1 MKRSLPILF
10 LLCLAACKP
19 PIVPEPVVPPPPP
32 SLPVPGISALVNTI
46 PSGAEIVFDGQTIG
60 PSPARLQVFSLNQ
73 LIDNLTAANMPDGAV
88 EQRIK
93 VITDK
98 NVEVTLVFDRELS
111 KMAKAL
117 NLSKILVFDYDA
129 EITFDFNKSE
139 LKAGLLPLLKKQA
152 DLLKNYF
159 DGIDIY
165 ICGHTDSIGR
175 VERNQELSLDRA
187 LAVFNEL
194 IKDGIPRNRIKPQGF
209 GSDFPLAE
217 NDTDEGRA
225 RNRRIEIILGR

>member
-1 MKRSLPILF
+1 MRRSLPILF

-19 PIVPEPVVPPPPP
+19 ELAHKPAPPPPP
-32 SLPVPGISALVNTI
+32 PPLAPEISALVNTL
-46 PSGAEIVFDGQTIG
+46 PSGAEILLHGQKIG
-60 PSPARLQVFSLNQ
+60 PSPARLQVFSITELTN
-73 LIDNLTAANMPDGAV
+73 NLTAANMPDDAV

-93 VITDK
+93 FISEK

-117 NLSKILVFDYDA
+117 NLSKILVFDYGA

-139 LKAGLLPLLKKQA
+139 LKEALLPLLRKQA
-152 DLLKNYF
+152 DLLKTSF

-165 ICGHTDSIGR
+165 LCGHTDSVGR
-175 VERNQELSLDRA
+175 RERNQELSLDRA
-187 LAVFNEL
+187 LAVFSEL
-194 IKDGIPRNRIKPQGF
+194 AKDGIPKERMKPQGF
-209 GSDFPLAE
+209 GSDFPLVE
-217 NDTDEGRA
+217 NDTEEGRA